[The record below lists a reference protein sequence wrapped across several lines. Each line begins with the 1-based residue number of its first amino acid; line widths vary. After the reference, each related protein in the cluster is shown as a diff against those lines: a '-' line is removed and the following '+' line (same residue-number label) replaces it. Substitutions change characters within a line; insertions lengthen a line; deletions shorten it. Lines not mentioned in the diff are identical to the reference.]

1 MAPVGRT
8 LLILGLIVEAYGIL
22 ASLYG
27 ARVASREWI
36 D

>member
-8 LLILGLIVEAYGIL
+8 LLIIALLITVYGIF

-27 ARVASREWI
+27 VRAGRR
-36 D
+36 